1 MRRQSMSWQLHFAGS
16 VPKDSAF
23 PESNEDKL
31 NISQH
36 DRLYVMSDGA
46 SESFNSALWAE
57 VLVESV
63 CFDPPR
69 TRFGQWLKRAISRYE
84 ENSDLTNLSWSQQAA
99 FERGSFASLLVVELL
114 RKRISITAIGDTTAL
129 LIENGEIT
137 KSFPY
142 KDSVEFQQRP
152 HLLSTF
158 VNRHKTP
165 FFRQVLRSLVNQEWY
180 FSETV
185 CNAYW
190 QYPAAAD
197 SFVICV
203 TDALGEWLLRR
214 DNKSQGRIA
223 AVLAVRTQ
231 EELAQLVTAARAED
245 GMRKDDS
252 SLITLGD
259 GNADSNS

>member
-1 MRRQSMSWQLHFAGS
+1 MRSQTMSWQLHFVGS

-31 NISQH
+31 NISNR
-36 DRLYVMSDGA
+36 DDVYVMSDGA

-63 CFDPPR
+63 CSDFPR
-69 TRFGQWLKRAISRYE
+69 TRFGKWLKQAISRYE
-84 ENSDLTNLSWSQQAA
+84 QNSDLTNLSWSQQAA

-114 RKRISITAIGDTTAL
+114 RKRIAITAIGDTTAL
-129 LIENGEIT
+129 LIENGEVT

-142 KDSVEFQQRP
+142 KDSGEFQQRP
-152 HLLSTF
+152 HLLSTL

-165 FFRQVLRSLVNQEWY
+165 FFSQVLRSLVSQEWH
-180 FSETV
+180 FNETV

-190 QYPAAAD
+190 QYPAATD
-197 SFVICV
+197 SFLICV

-223 AVLAVRTQ
+223 AVLAVKTQ
-231 EELAQLVTAARAED
+231 EDLAQLVAVARAED

-252 SLITLGD
+252 SLITLGNE
-259 GNADSNS
+259 NADSNF